1 MPNLNPEP
9 DDLWWKESQLIIWKQ
24 NIEPKVKQV
33 VVMSK
38 PFLTFFPVVP
48 IKILKVHNE
57 S

>member
-48 IKILKVHNE
+48 IKNLKVHNG